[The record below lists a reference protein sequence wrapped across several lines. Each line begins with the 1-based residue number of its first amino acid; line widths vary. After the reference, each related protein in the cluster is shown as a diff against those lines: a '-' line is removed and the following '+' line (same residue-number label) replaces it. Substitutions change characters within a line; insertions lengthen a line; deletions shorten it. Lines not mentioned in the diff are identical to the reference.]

1 MQTAHSAEFAAG
13 KEVGGSVL
21 VLTGRYRPLSVS
33 VYADNAMPAVF
44 GTGQAV
50 AITLLPLSRQGADA
64 VFEERDGHTKVNQA
78 LPSDFSV
85 SIAASGQTSLY
96 FKRSGVFRQ
105 TLLGNIGAVVA
116 AIIKR
121 I

>member
-1 MQTAHSAEFAAG
+1 MRIACGVLRAGFDGIWRLRVTGTTFSFGGNYSRGLDALGARMAA
-13 KEVGGSVL
+13 
-21 VLTGRYRPLSVS
+21 
-33 VYADNAMPAVF
+33 D
-44 GTGQAV
+44 

-105 TLLGNIGAVVA
+105 TLLGNIGAGVA
-116 AIIKR
+116 AINKR